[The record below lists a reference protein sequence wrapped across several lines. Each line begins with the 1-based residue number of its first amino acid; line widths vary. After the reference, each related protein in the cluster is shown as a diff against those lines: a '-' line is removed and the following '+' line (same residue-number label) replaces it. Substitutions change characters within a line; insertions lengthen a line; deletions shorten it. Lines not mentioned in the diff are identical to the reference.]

1 MKIFDAH
8 CDTLTEMYGKKQQF
22 SKNSLHTDLYRM
34 KKYEGFAQVFAVF
47 TAPENRE
54 NAKKYENELIDL
66 FYSEMRKNGVAI
78 CKGYSDFMAAKS
90 PYKAFLSIEGAE
102 GITETGDIL
111 RLKERG
117 VFMIAPTWNFKNRLA
132 CGAME
137 TVDTG
142 LSRLGKQVV
151 SEMDR
156 LGIILD
162 VSHMSEKSFYDA
174 VRLFKKPICASHS
187 CLKSVKDHPRN
198 LTDEQFLIIKNSGGV
213 VGINLYP
220 PFLGGSI
227 TAQIDRFL
235 SLGGE
240 DSIGLGCDFD
250 GVDALPCG
258 IRGIEDVEKLIKSLP
273 YSTEIR
279 RKIAE
284 KNFLRVLKAYNC

>member
-1 MKIFDAH
+1 MRIFDAH
-8 CDTLTEMYGKKQQF
+8 CDTVTEMYGKKQPF
-22 SKNSLHTDLYRM
+22 SKNNLHIDLERM
-34 KKYEGFAQVFAVF
+34 KKYEGFAQVFAIF

-54 NAKKYENELIDL
+54 NAKEYENELIDL
-66 FYSEMRKNGVAI
+66 FYSEMQKNGVAI
-78 CKGYSDFMAAKS
+78 CRSYSDFKAAKS

-102 GITETGDIL
+102 GITETGDLL

-137 TVDTG
+137 KEDTG
-142 LSRLGKQVV
+142 LTGLGKRVV

-162 VSHMSEKSFYDA
+162 VSHLSERSFYDA
-174 VRLFKKPICASHS
+174 VSLFKKPVCASHS

-198 LTDEQFLIIKNSGGV
+198 LTDEQFVIIRNSGGV

-220 PFLGGSI
+220 PFLGDSI

-258 IRGIEDVEKLIKSLP
+258 IRGVEDMESLIKSLP
-273 YSTEIR
+273 YTTGIR

-284 KNFLRVLKAYNC
+284 ENFLRVLDAYNC